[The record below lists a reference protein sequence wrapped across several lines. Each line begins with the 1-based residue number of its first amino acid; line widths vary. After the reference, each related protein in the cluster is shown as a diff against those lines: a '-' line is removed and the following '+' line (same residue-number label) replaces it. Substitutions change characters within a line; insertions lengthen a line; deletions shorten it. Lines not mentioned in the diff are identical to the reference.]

1 MALITTLTE
10 EPTGAYAA
18 TLPVLAIALHSVGV
32 STYDNRWVARD
43 LTGATL
49 HEWTA
54 TSGVKLTANASAN
67 DPAIVT
73 SSVGAIKALSFDGV
87 DDALRNTAL
96 PATQKT
102 MILVARI
109 TAADG
114 AGVSMLSG
122 NDDDIQMVRNSSNQM
137 GVFAPG
143 SGVSVS
149 TATETGGLWHV
160 FGLRLDA
167 TEATVWRD
175 GTKLATAASSGLG
188 LGGIRLPVGGGAF
201 GKMEIAEFITY
212 PTALTD
218 ADMMTIKTA
227 LKQTYT
233 VLP

>member
-10 EPTGAYAA
+10 EPTGVYAA
-18 TLPVLAIALHSVGV
+18 SLPVLGLALHNVGV
-32 STYDNRWVARD
+32 SGYDNRWAARD
-43 LTGATL
+43 LSGSTL

-73 SSVGAIKALSFDGV
+73 SSGVKALSFDGV

-96 PATQKT
+96 PATQRT

-109 TAADG
+109 TATDG
-114 AGVSMLSG
+114 AGVSILSG
-122 NDDDIQMVRNSSNQM
+122 ADDDIQLIRNASNQI

-143 SGVSVS
+143 AGVAAS
-149 TATETGGLWHV
+149 TATETGNGWHV

-167 TEATVWRD
+167 TEATGWRD
-175 GTKLATAASSGLG
+175 GVKLVTAASSGLG
-188 LGGIRLPVGGGAF
+188 LGAVRLPVGGGAF
-201 GKMEIAEFITY
+201 GKIDVAEFITY

-218 ADMMTIKTA
+218 ADMLTIKST

-233 VLP
+233 AIP